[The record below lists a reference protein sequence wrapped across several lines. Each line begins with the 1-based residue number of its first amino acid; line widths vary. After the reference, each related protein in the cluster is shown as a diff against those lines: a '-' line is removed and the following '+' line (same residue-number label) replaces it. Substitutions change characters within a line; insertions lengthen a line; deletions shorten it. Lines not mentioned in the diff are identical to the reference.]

1 MSSYKTLSELV
12 RDISGCSLIRID
24 RGNGCGG
31 PGYESADDV
40 LREIEDGVRDDES
53 ITEAEAEDAEAWGL
67 ARDAYTACGL
77 NPAGVSAVY
86 LGERKPG
93 DNGHQMIYVI

>member
-1 MSSYKTLSELV
+1 MSNYKTLSELA
-12 RDISGCSLIRID
+12 RDISGCSLIHND
-24 RGNGCGG
+24 RGNGCGC
-31 PGYESADDV
+31 PGYESADEA
-40 LREIEDGVRDDES
+40 LREIEDGDRDDEN
-53 ITEAEAEDAEAWGL
+53 ITEADDAEAWDL
-67 ARDAYTACGL
+67 ARDAYAACGL

>member
-1 MSSYKTLSELV
+1 MSNYRTLSELV
-12 RDISGCSLIRID
+12 RDISGCSLIHND

-31 PGYESADDV
+31 TGCESADDV
-40 LREIEDGVRDDES
+40 LREIEDGDRDDES
-53 ITEAEAEDAEAWGL
+53 ITEAEDAEAWDL

-77 NPAGVSAVY
+77 NPAGISAVY
-86 LGERKPG
+86 LGERNPG